1 MTDTTTKP
9 PPSKNQNGPGSPTAD
24 GRIWW
29 TDVPGSVPNGYYID
43 PDPDQA
49 AKDAAAREDQA
60 ASTADM
66 VPGKWSDAHLIAA
79 AFISSPP
86 LQGSALV
93 NGHVALCTATGESTA
108 TDIAMPPKA
117 AAAMADVEGSKMVG
131 AVTQVRNGATVTE
144 AFQGQM
150 KGQGGNVSNPNFT
163 RDELATASG
172 YPSSWGAP
180 NK

>member
-1 MTDTTTKP
+1 MSETKP
-9 PPSKNQNGPGSPTAD
+9 PPSANQNGPGSPTAD
-24 GRIWW
+24 GRTWYSDP
-29 TDVPGSVPNGYYID
+29 TVKPLGGYYID

-66 VPGKWSDAHLIAA
+66 VPGKWSESHLIAVA
-79 AFISSPP
+79 LSSSPP
-86 LQGSALV
+86 LQGPPQVAG
-93 NGHVALCTATGESTA
+93 NKALCTATGETTA
-108 TDIAMPPKA
+108 EVSLPPKA
-117 AAAMADVEGSKMVG
+117 AACMADVMGEKMVG
-131 AVTQVRNGATVTE
+131 AVTQMRNGATINE

-163 RDELATASG
+163 RDELAQSAA
-172 YPSSWGAP
+172 YPEEWGAP